1 MDPKNVPNEENA
13 LPPSTGGG
21 EVRERPVTWTA
32 GDGIRLKGRDW
43 APAGGGEWAVVA
55 LMHGMGEHSGRFA
68 DWAEALAGRGVAV
81 TCLDQRGHGRSEGP
95 RGHSPGYGWL
105 MESVDGTLREA
116 AERHPGV
123 PVFLMG
129 HSMGGNLALNYG
141 LGWRAGVEEPG
152 LARRVP
158 EGKDAPPVVAGLIAS
173 APWLELAFKP
183 NPVQVALARVV
194 RGVFPRFTQ
203 STNLDV
209 EAISRDPE
217 QVRAYI
223 LDPLIHDRITAS
235 MFFDVHAQGEWAMRH
250 AGELATPTFL
260 YHGDADRLTS
270 FEASR
275 RFAAAAGDNVRFT
288 RIEGGFHETHHE
300 LEPVRNRL
308 LDDLPDWMKQQ
319 A

>member
-1 MDPKNVPNEENA
+1 M
-13 LPPSTGGG
+13 
-21 EVRERPVTWTA
+21 
-32 GDGIRLKGRDW
+32 
-43 APAGGGEWAVVA
+43 
-55 LMHGMGEHSGRFA
+55 
-68 DWAEALAGRGVAV
+68 
-81 TCLDQRGHGRSEGP
+81 
-95 RGHSPGYGWL
+95 
-105 MESVDGTLREA
+105 
-116 AERHPGV
+116 
-123 PVFLMG
+123 MG

-141 LGWRAGVEEPG
+141 LGWRAGVEDPG
-152 LARRVP
+152 EARRLPSGGKGVERPQRDSAGRDSSGREPADKDPLP
-158 EGKDAPPVVAGLIAS
+158 EVAGLIVS

-217 QVRAYI
+217 QVRAYV

-235 MFFDVHAQGEWAMRH
+235 MFFDVHAQGEWALRH
-250 AGELATPTFL
+250 AEELAVPAFL

-275 RFAAAAGDNVRFT
+275 RFAASAGDNVRFT

-300 LEPVRNRL
+300 LEEVRASWLENL
-308 LDDLPDWMKQQ
+308 VEWMEQQ
-319 A
+319 AGRR